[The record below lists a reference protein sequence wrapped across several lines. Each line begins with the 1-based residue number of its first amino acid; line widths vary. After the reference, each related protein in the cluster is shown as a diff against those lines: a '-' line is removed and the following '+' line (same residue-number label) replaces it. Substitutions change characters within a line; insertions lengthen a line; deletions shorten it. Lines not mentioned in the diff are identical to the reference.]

1 MVIYLISR
9 FSNWLF
15 FPRVFL
21 YCFLQPGWC
30 SFRFLHTLN
39 ILTYFKYLS
48 GFPTLHGSIGLSP
61 IMFHSINYH
70 LWWCMS
76 CTSLFHLIFHG
87 LYFQRTVS
95 SLHSPRGAGVLWV
108 HFGFASAQ
116 APQTAL
122 AMNHSLGPWAE
133 LLYHTGCSIWI
144 LDQPPHTFVVCVS
157 HQLLFSHVL
166 GEAVSFW
173 PAGWDIVVPVH
184 RRDKSLLHAYW
195 FLFATFGL
203 VFQSLT
209 SGGGVG
215 SSLCSRGLVH
225 IPQFGPQAQESW
237 FLLHFWPLHI
247 FLLA

>member
-30 SFRFLHTLN
+30 SFRSLHTLN

-61 IMFHSINYH
+61 VMFHSINYH

-95 SLHSPRGAGVLWV
+95 SLHSPRGAGVLWG

-144 LDQPPHTFVVCVS
+144 LDQPPHTFVVRVS
-157 HQLLFSHVL
+157 HQLLFSPCLRGGCELLASRLRHCSPSSQKGQVFASCL
-166 GEAVSFW
+166 LVSF
-173 PAGWDIVVPVH
+173 
-184 RRDKSLLHAYW
+184 
-195 FLFATFGL
+195 
-203 VFQSLT
+203 
-209 SGGGVG
+209 
-215 SSLCSRGLVH
+215 C
-225 IPQFGPQAQESW
+225 
-237 FLLHFWPLHI
+237 HFWACVPEPHI
-247 FLLA
+247 WRWGRVQLV